1 MGSVGEELERL
12 DRLLA
17 NRDITKGEY
26 ESLKAEL
33 LQWVRSGNS
42 EADSQEIAAPDLS
55 AGSGSDSWRFRH
67 WFLNALIDLGLLT
80 AIVLTTTLW
89 IPDGSIEDLF
99 YGTGLGNIFLEMGS
113 LVGVTTVWAVRWR
126 HGGKPA
132 EGVPAHRQL
141 DILVGSV
148 VGTVGLAVSLT
159 VTLVRFVDAVA
170 IELWDKQLG
179 RLGLAGDYS
188 RREVVAGDLL
198 CLVTFGFVWWWY
210 WWRNAR
216 RTVHLF
222 TVKRFRLAVYGVL
235 VLAPVGGALYEF
247 FPEILS

>member
-1 MGSVGEELERL
+1 MVVGSVGEELERL

-42 EADSQEIAAPDLS
+42 EADSQEIAAPDLTG
-55 AGSGSDSWRFRH
+55 GSGSDNWRFRH
-67 WFLNALIDLGLLT
+67 WFLDALIDLGLLT

-89 IPDGSIEDLF
+89 IPHDSISDLF
-99 YGTGLGNIFLEMGS
+99 YGAHSDGRYDELIWIFPI
-113 LVGVTTVWAVRWR
+113 LVGATTVWVVRWR
-126 HGGKPA
+126 HSGKPA

-141 DILVGSV
+141 NILVGSV
-148 VGTVGLAVSLT
+148 VGTVGLAVSLA
-159 VTLVRFVDAVA
+159 VTLVRFVDIGAVPV
-170 IELWDKQLG
+170 DS
-179 RLGLAGDYS
+179 RLG
-188 RREVVAGDLL
+188 VVVGDLL
-198 CLVTFGFVWWWY
+198 RLVTFGFVWWWY

-216 RTVHLF
+216 RTIHLF

-247 FPEILS
+247 LS